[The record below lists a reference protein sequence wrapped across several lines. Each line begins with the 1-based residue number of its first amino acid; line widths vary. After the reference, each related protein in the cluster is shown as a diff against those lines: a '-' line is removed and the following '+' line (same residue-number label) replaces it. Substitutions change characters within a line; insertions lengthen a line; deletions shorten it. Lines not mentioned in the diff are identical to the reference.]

1 MAIKNAYLQKVYD
14 KVVAR
19 DPDQALFHRLS
30 ANSSNPSTRSSN
42 RTSLGKLTA

>member
-19 DPDQALFHRLS
+19 DPDQALRLS
-30 ANSSNPSTRSSN
+30 ANSSNPSTPSSN
-42 RTSLGKLTA
+42 RTSPGKPTA

>member
-19 DPDQALFHRLS
+19 DPDPALFHQAVREFLES
-30 ANSSNPSTRSSN
+30 LDRSSN
-42 RTSLGKLTA
+42 RTSPGKPTA

>member
-19 DPDQALFHRLS
+19 DPDQALFHQAVRTALS
-30 ANSSNPSTRSSN
+30 TVSSN
-42 RTSLGKLTA
+42 RNA